1 MSIESEVRQEL
12 LALRKA
18 TEAVTVGSLART
30 TALRIVLGGGDARV
44 AYNALKHLFLESS
57 DSLAI
62 TALSYSLGYASDAS
76 THLGRLDDFG
86 WNYDYDQRQA
96 RRYSDRGVTELSR
109 RIATEHV
116 VEAAPSLGIEIHH
129 VPEDDDAV
137 HVILRRE
144 CLPFVDMAAPVVETV
159 GPRGGRHTVGCRW
172 RNQPDASLVVHWADS
187 TVRGIDKRAI
197 SVLWPG
203 EVWPRFVIA
212 IDDRLPRVV
221 LVTTLGA
228 RVQLVFQR

>member
-18 TEAVTVGSLART
+18 TEAATVGSLART

-44 AYNALKHLFLESS
+44 AYNTLKHLLLEASE
-57 DSLAI
+57 SLAI
-62 TALSYSLGYASDAS
+62 IAVSYSLGFSSDAS

-86 WNYDYDQRQA
+86 VQYGYDQRQA

-116 VEAAPSLGIEIHH
+116 VEAAPTLGIEVRHL
-129 VPEDDDAV
+129 PQDDEAL

-144 CLPFVDMAAPVVETV
+144 CLPFVEMGEPVVETI
-159 GPRGGRHTVGCRW
+159 GPRGGRRAVGCRW
-172 RNQPDASLVVHWADS
+172 RNQPDAGLLVHWGDA
-187 TVRGIDKRAI
+187 TLRGIDRRAI

-203 EVWPRFVIA
+203 EVWPTFVTA
-212 IDDRLPRVV
+212 IGGRLPRAVV
-221 LVTTLGA
+221 VTTLGA
-228 RVQLVFQR
+228 RLQLAFQP